1 MEEKSSHFSSA
12 GVLNL
17 PLFLLRAPWVL
28 SKFTELSLVSLPL
41 PLPSPLSPALPSGAL
56 GIYIFYISQSTYW
69 LKIYYAHQE
78 TSYFYPHNPRAAHV
92 HIQILPSTFSGGKH
106 GININEKMKRI
117 KADTSSTKS
126 YKIRHKG
133 ECRAVIPH
141 SHTFRP

>member
-1 MEEKSSHFSSA
+1 MFQKKLKQIYISWAESKHKS
-12 GVLNL
+12 VK
-17 PLFLLRAPWVL
+17 
-28 SKFTELSLVSLPL
+28 KFILGSTR
-41 PLPSPLSPALPSGAL
+41 SGWDGM

-78 TSYFYPHNPRAAHV
+78 TSYFYPHNPCAAHV

-106 GININEKMKRI
+106 GININGEMKRI